1 MRNSFFFQGEQLVV
15 FQNRISF
22 RGETIAQLATVQ
34 KSVLF
39 VGSQFSFWK
48 NCLCKTAIYFDGL
61 VFFTFICI
69 SDQLFFF
76 FLKKRSRP
84 HILYLDWNGMRFVV
98 AKWEHIAPSWISGK
112 SIY

>member
-76 FLKKRSRP
+76 FFKK
-84 HILYLDWNGMRFVV
+84 
-98 AKWEHIAPSWISGK
+98 KE
-112 SIY
+112 